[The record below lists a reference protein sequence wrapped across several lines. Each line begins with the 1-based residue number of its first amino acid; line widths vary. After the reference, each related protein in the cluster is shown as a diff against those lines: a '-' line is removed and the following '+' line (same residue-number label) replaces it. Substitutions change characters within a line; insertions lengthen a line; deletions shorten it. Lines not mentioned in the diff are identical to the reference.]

1 MSDTDQTRM
10 MGMPDQTL
18 LATPTV
24 PATGMTQQMPAGG
37 IGMDPARTQIGGI
50 TTCPVCHATTPLG
63 ETYCGECGFLLSSTP
78 AENVQAPVEQPPVA
92 ELVDVLNGRRYRL
105 RPGVN
110 TLGRQGTDVL
120 VMDGTVSRTHA
131 RLTVENGQVIVED
144 LGSSNGTKVGD
155 RRIGPN
161 QPTPATHG
169 TPLKFGNWRVMLE
182 IAGAGDAGPARMP
195 AATEATLMAPAGEDR
210 VSDATRTAVA
220 GTLAPSGGA
229 EVAGAVARLRVV
241 RGTGKDLLLRPGTL
255 RVGRR
260 PENDLVI
267 PDNYVSG
274 RHAEITTDNTGT
286 YLTDIGS
293 TNGTVVN
300 GQKIPPHERRLLL
313 AGDEVQLGMSTY
325 LFELIEEASFPVT
338 PLQALSGQT
347 AQMPAGQ
354 VLVDLFPA
362 VDYST
367 VATAEGEKMPD
378 GNASA
383 EEAGDFGWSGPES

>member
-1 MSDTDQTRM
+1 
-10 MGMPDQTL
+10 
-18 LATPTV
+18 
-24 PATGMTQQMPAGG
+24 
-37 IGMDPARTQIGGI
+37 
-50 TTCPVCHATTPLG
+50 
-63 ETYCGECGFLLSSTP
+63 
-78 AENVQAPVEQPPVA
+78 
-92 ELVDVLNGRRYRL
+92 
-105 RPGVN
+105 
-110 TLGRQGTDVL
+110 
-120 VMDGTVSRTHA
+120 
-131 RLTVENGQVIVED
+131 
-144 LGSSNGTKVGD
+144 
-155 RRIGPN
+155 
-161 QPTPATHG
+161 
-169 TPLKFGNWRVMLE
+169 
-182 IAGAGDAGPARMP
+182 
-195 AATEATLMAPAGEDR
+195 MAPAGEDR